1 MSKEE
6 TLRRIKE
13 AAETGATEL
22 NLIYEELTDLPP
34 ELFELKNLTLL
45 DLTGNPLCSLPSE
58 IVRLI
63 NLQQLWLINTQLCYL
78 PPEIVQ
84 LANLQFLELR
94 GNLLS
99 SLPPEIA
106 QLPKLKELY
115 LYSNPLVSPPYE
127 LAVQGIE
134 AIREY
139 FVEMEGESKELA
151 EVKIILVGEGASG
164 KTSLVRRLRGQQF
177 DPHEPMTHGISINKW
192 RPASA
197 GQLPC
202 CNVWD
207 FGGQEIMHATHQ
219 FFLSR
224 RSLYV
229 LVLDNRRDER
239 PEYWLRYIETFG
251 GESPVLVVLNKQDIN
266 PGFDLNRPFL
276 QEKYPFIKGFWP
288 LSCHSGQGMAEFTR
302 ALHEQLD
309 NVPLSKNRWPATWF
323 RAKEKLEQLHEP
335 RINYERF
342 EQICLEAGVKG
353 ATTRQ
358 VLVDFFNDLG
368 TVIHFDQFEL
378 NDHHVLN
385 PQWVTEAVYKII
397 NAPSVAH
404 AKGLLHVDALADIL
418 AKKKD
423 GEHRYYPADH
433 HYIIELMKKFELCY
447 QVSESEVLIPQLLAV
462 PEPSFTFDYS
472 NALRFVLHYEDFLP
486 PSVMP
491 RFIVKR
497 HQEIHDNLRW
507 RSGVVLKNAQLDAS
521 AVVKVD
527 DEARRIHIAV
537 TGKERKIFLALI
549 WLTLR
554 EINAGFEGLK
564 VSERVPMPD
573 EPSITV
579 AYESLLKSQEAGI
592 EKVFPEGAKKTYTVQ
607 ELLERVHLENTAQ
620 GERMLALA
628 EGERKGGAVNKTGTA
643 LNTMFKLEPSVFG
656 VGINLNAVF
665 DALLKWQRK

>member
-1 MSKEE
+1 MGKEE
-6 TLRRIKE
+6 ALQLIKE
-13 AAETGATEL
+13 AAETGAT
-22 NLIYEELTDLPP
+22 
-34 ELFELKNLTLL
+34 
-45 DLTGNPLCSLPSE
+45 S
-58 IVRLI
+58 I
-63 NLQQLWLINTQLCYL
+63 NLMRQGLTEVPQDVFQLASLKRLYLRYNRLSYL
-78 PPEIVQ
+78 PPEIV
-84 LANLQFLELR
+84 N
-94 GNLLS
+94 
-99 SLPPEIA
+99 
-106 QLPKLKELY
+106 LPKLKELY
-115 LYSNPLVSPPYE
+115 LRGNPLISPPYE
-127 LAVQGIE
+127 LAEKGIS

-139 FVEMEGESKELA
+139 FAEMEGESKELA

-164 KTSLVRRLRGQQF
+164 KTSLVKRLRGQQF

-266 PGFDLNRPFL
+266 PGFDLNQPFL
-276 QEKYPFIKGFWP
+276 RKKYPFIKGFWP

-358 VLVDFFNDLG
+358 VLVDFLNDLG

-404 AKGLLHVDALADIL
+404 AKGLLHVNALADIL

-423 GEHRYYPADH
+423 SEHRYYPADH
-433 HYIIELMKKFELCY
+433 HYIIELMKKFKLCY
-447 QVSESEVLIPQLLAV
+447 ALNDKEVLIPQLLAV

-491 RFIVKR
+491 RFIVNR

-521 AVVKVD
+521 AVVNVD

-554 EINAGFEGLK
+554 EINTGFEGLK

-573 EPSITV
+573 EPTITV

-592 EKVFPEGAKKTYTVQ
+592 EKVFPEDAKRAYTVK
-607 ELLERVHLENTAQ
+607 ELLERVHFANESEGKQ
-620 GERMLALA
+620 MLALA
-628 EGERKGGAVNKTGTA
+628 EGERKAGGLRGLIKKMNRYVEGNLELFGLKINYQNIAEDILNKE
-643 LNTMFKLEPSVFG
+643 KKQP
-656 VGINLNAVF
+656 
-665 DALLKWQRK
+665 